1 MGIKYGIWELLERG
15 FTRLC
20 KIPVLKVQRTHH
32 IQMGLDVYAAFIYVK
47 TRLDAYTH
55 TVAAE
60 PPIMVHA
67 DSCSDHKGCAKD
79 WVAVWWN
86 GMGQLLLDAKNP
98 HPFDKALDRF
108 KLLQFGRVG
117 EDCKRHMF
125 SDVLLVNIPLA
136 HSHCFIIRVRDRLVQ
151 KFIHT

>member
-1 MGIKYGIWELLERG
+1 
-15 FTRLC
+15 
-20 KIPVLKVQRTHH
+20 
-32 IQMGLDVYAAFIYVK
+32 MGLDVYAAFIYVK
-47 TRLDAYTH
+47 TRLDAYTC
-55 TVAAE
+55 TVATE

-67 DSCSDHKGCAKD
+67 DSCSDHKGCAED
-79 WVAVWWN
+79 WVTVWWN
-86 GMGQLLLDAKNP
+86 GMGRLLLDAKNP
-98 HPFDKALDRF
+98 HPFDEAMDCF

-136 HSHCFIIRVRDRLVQ
+136 HSHCFVIHVRDCLVQ